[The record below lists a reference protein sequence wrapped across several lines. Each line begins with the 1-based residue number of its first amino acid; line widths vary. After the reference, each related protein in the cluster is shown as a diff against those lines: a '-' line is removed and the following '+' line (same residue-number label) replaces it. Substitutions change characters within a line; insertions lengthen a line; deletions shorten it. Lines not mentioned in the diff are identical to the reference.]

1 VAWQPDT
8 PPPALRQIWR
18 WFCQLDRFRPRSR
31 ITEPT
36 QDLQGHLAW
45 QVRSYIEPI
54 HPTEIMAWQQL
65 SAVEMEPWQFAALLL
80 IDDFFVRTRNDPP
93 KPQVRANAENI
104 KAMFAMLRKKKK

>member
-1 VAWQPDT
+1 
-8 PPPALRQIWR
+8 
-18 WFCQLDRFRPRSR
+18 
-31 ITEPT
+31 
-36 QDLQGHLAW
+36 
-45 QVRSYIEPI
+45 
-54 HPTEIMAWQQL
+54 MAWQQL